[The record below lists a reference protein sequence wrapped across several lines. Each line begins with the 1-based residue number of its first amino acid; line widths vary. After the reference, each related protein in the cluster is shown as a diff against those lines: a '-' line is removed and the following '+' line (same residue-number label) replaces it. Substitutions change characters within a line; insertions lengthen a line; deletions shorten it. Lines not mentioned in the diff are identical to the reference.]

1 LEIGKKSPETNPSM
15 RKGFSYTRKGS
26 FLYEERFLFYEE
38 RFLLHEER
46 FLDIRKGFSYVKFP
60 LIGGNV

>member
-1 LEIGKKSPETNPSM
+1 M
-15 RKGFSYTRKGS
+15 RKGFSNTR
-26 FLYEERFLFYEE
+26 FFLYDERFLLYEERFLLF
-38 RFLLHEER
+38 EER